1 MYKFSSAVSC
11 ECGNSL
17 IFATAD
23 KTDWTKPRT
32 EQLSDAKKLNLG
44 IYGDYIVVD
53 ELKELIFRIIITL
66 RE

>member
-11 ECGNSL
+11 GWGNSL

-32 EQLSDAKKLNLG
+32 ERLSDVKKLNVG

-53 ELKELIFRIIITL
+53 EVKELIFRVIITL
-66 RE
+66 PA